1 MMNSRSAYVAIGLGV
16 NVLML
21 VRGVAMMTAL
31 GYADLGLIAL
41 VQAAIL
47 FSGMLHFG
55 LLNGGYRLLCHAGP
69 KYKQRIID
77 LAYTG
82 FAIIAGII
90 ALVALAASIWLD
102 SSLYRLIAALTAL
115 GGICSL
121 LRAWMMNEMVAAG
134 RLKAAN
140 LINGASM
147 LVSLAVVALL
157 FVNGVN
163 ADPALIAVASIAIQP
178 VLFATLSL
186 ASGAVLRPKGLRYSK
201 RLGGVV
207 FRAGFTLFLT
217 SIAIQFNS
225 LIERTYVSSELGLEP
240 LGRLY
245 LAFLFLTLF
254 QMAPNLVQ
262 QVFLPGIVRHWKAG
276 EASATSRELRNLL
289 GITLGYCT
297 AAALA
302 LWLLAEPLLGLVLP
316 KYVPDLR
323 WVYLL
328 APGLIAFALS
338 APFAL
343 TYNVVIDYTWYIVA
357 YGAGVVATLL
367 TFGGALLVGETFSLD
382 GVIILRSGIYALMAV
397 LLVIGWWRLSR
408 RHPAFRLFS
417 PQLAA
422 NRASV

>member
-1 MMNSRSAYVAIGLGV
+1 MMNSRAAYVAIGLGV
-16 NVLML
+16 NLLML
-21 VRGVAMMTAL
+21 VRGVAMMIAL

-47 FSGMLHFG
+47 FSGLLHFG

-90 ALVALAASIWLD
+90 ALVALVAAIWLD
-102 SSLYRLIAALTAL
+102 SDLYRLIAALTAL

-147 LVSLAVVALL
+147 LVSLAVVGML
-157 FVNGVN
+157 FLDGVN
-163 ADPALIAVASIAIQP
+163 TDTALIAVASIAVQP
-178 VLFATLSL
+178 VLFAALSL
-186 ASGAVLRPKGLRYSK
+186 TSGAVVRPQRLRVSK
-201 RLGGVV
+201 RLAGVV
-207 FRAGFTLFLT
+207 FKAGFTLFLT

-225 LIERTYVSSELGLEP
+225 LIERTYVSGELGLEP

-262 QVFLPGIVRHWKAG
+262 QVFLPNIVRHWKAG
-276 EASATSRELRNLL
+276 RAAASSRELRNLL
-289 GITLGYCT
+289 AITIGYCA

-302 LWLLAEPLLGLVLP
+302 LWLIAEPLLGLVLP

-343 TYNVVIDYTWYIVA
+343 TFNVVIDYRWYVIA
-357 YGAGVVATLL
+357 YGAGVIATLL
-367 TFGGALLVGETFSLD
+367 AFGGAMLFDQPFTLD
-382 GVIILRSGIYALMAV
+382 GVIILRSSIYALMAA
-397 LLVIGWWRLSR
+397 LLIVGWWRLSR
-408 RHPAFRLFS
+408 RHPEFRIFS
-417 PQLAA
+417 HRLAA
-422 NRASV
+422 NQTSV